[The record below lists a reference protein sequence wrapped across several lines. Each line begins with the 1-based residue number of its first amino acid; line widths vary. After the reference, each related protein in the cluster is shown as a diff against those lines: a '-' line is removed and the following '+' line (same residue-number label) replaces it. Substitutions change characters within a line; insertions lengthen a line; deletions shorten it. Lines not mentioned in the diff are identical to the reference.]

1 MTLVS
6 GGGFLPSDNL
16 NEIISTNLQK
26 IILIFSLILSMLN
39 FYFIFNIFN
48 KKILL
53 KDHKEDF
60 YLLGLF
66 FNLYLTNLF

>member
-16 NEIISTNLQK
+16 NEIISSNFQK

-39 FYFIFNIFN
+39 FYFYLIFLIK
-48 KKILL
+48 KKI
-53 KDHKEDF
+53 
-60 YLLGLF
+60 
-66 FNLYLTNLF
+66 